1 MELLNLAAKLQK
13 KSHIHKSFDFF
24 LAIYVIKHIPIA
36 QKNTLFASNTCV
48 FQKKIVPL
56 QLERQ
61 TRLFEPND
69 LTV

>member
-36 QKNTLFASNTCV
+36 QKTRFLLRILVYF
-48 FQKKIVPL
+48 KKKL
-56 QLERQ
+56 YLC
-61 TRLFEPND
+61 D
-69 LTV
+69 LKDKHVYLNRSI